1 MKEALTLLPCYID
14 KMCDLFVKVCFLYI
28 FAFYSPQKKL
38 NVMKKLIVLAVIF
51 QTITSCGENS
61 LPITNQKN
69 VRLDSF
75 ESMRYNI
82 FEEVKE
88 DSLEIAKVM

>member
-1 MKEALTLLPCYID
+1 
-14 KMCDLFVKVCFLYI
+14 V
-28 FAFYSPQKKL
+28 FYSPQKKL

-51 QTITSCGENS
+51 QISTSCGENS
-61 LPITNQKN
+61 LPTTTQKN

-75 ESMRYNI
+75 ENVRYNA
-82 FEEVKE
+82 FEEVKK

>member
-14 KMCDLFVKVCFLYI
+14 KMYALFVKVCFIVYI
-28 FAFYSPQKKL
+28 CVLQPPRKL

-51 QTITSCGENS
+51 QIITSCGENS
-61 LPITNQKN
+61 LPTTTQKN

-75 ESMRYNI
+75 ESMRYNA
-82 FEEVKE
+82 FEEVKK

>member
-1 MKEALTLLPCYID
+1 
-14 KMCDLFVKVCFLYI
+14 
-28 FAFYSPQKKL
+28 
-38 NVMKKLIVLAVIF
+38 MKKLIVLAVIF
-51 QTITSCGENS
+51 QIITSCGENS
-61 LPITNQKN
+61 LPTTNQKN

-88 DSLEIAKVM
+88 DSLEIAKVI

>member
-14 KMCDLFVKVCFLYI
+14 KMYALFVKVCFIVYI
-28 FAFYSPQKKL
+28 CVLQPPRKL

-51 QTITSCGENS
+51 QIITSCGENS
-61 LPITNQKN
+61 LPTTTQKN

-75 ESMRYNI
+75 ESMRYNL
-82 FEEVKE
+82 FEEVKK
-88 DSLEIAKVM
+88 DSLEMAKVM

>member
-1 MKEALTLLPCYID
+1 
-14 KMCDLFVKVCFLYI
+14 MCNLFVKVCFVVYI
-28 FAFYSPQKKL
+28 CVLQPPKKL

-51 QTITSCGENS
+51 QIITSCVENS
-61 LPITNQKN
+61 LPTTTQKN

-82 FEEVKE
+82 FEEVKK
-88 DSLEIAKVM
+88 DSLKIAKVM

>member
-1 MKEALTLLPCYID
+1 
-14 KMCDLFVKVCFLYI
+14 
-28 FAFYSPQKKL
+28 
-38 NVMKKLIVLAVIF
+38 MKKLIVLAVIF

-75 ESMRYNI
+75 ENVRYNV
-82 FEEVKE
+82 FEEVKK

>member
-14 KMCDLFVKVCFLYI
+14 KAYNLFVKVCFIVYI
-28 FAFYSPQKKL
+28 CVLQPPRKL

-51 QTITSCGENS
+51 QIITSCGENS
-61 LPITNQKN
+61 LPTTNQKN

-75 ESMRYNI
+75 ESMRYNA
-82 FEEVKE
+82 FEEVKK

>member
-1 MKEALTLLPCYID
+1 MKEALTLLSKYID
-14 KMCDLFVKVCFLYI
+14 KMFVLFVKVYFIVYLCVLQPPKI
-28 FAFYSPQKKL
+28 L

-75 ESMRYNI
+75 ENVRYNI

>member
-1 MKEALTLLPCYID
+1 MF
-14 KMCDLFVKVCFLYI
+14 DLFVKVCFIVYI
-28 FAFYSPQKKL
+28 CVLQPPKKL

-51 QTITSCGENS
+51 QINTSCGENTRAT
-61 LPITNQKN
+61 TNQKN

-82 FEEVKE
+82 FEEVKK

>member
-1 MKEALTLLPCYID
+1 MF
-14 KMCDLFVKVCFLYI
+14 DLFVKVCFIVYI
-28 FAFYSPQKKL
+28 CVLQPPKKL

-51 QTITSCGENS
+51 QISTSCGENS

-82 FEEVKE
+82 FEEVKK

>member
-14 KMCDLFVKVCFLYI
+14 KMHALFVKVCFIVYI
-28 FAFYSPQKKL
+28 CVLQPPRKL

-51 QTITSCGENS
+51 QIITSCGENS

-75 ESMRYNI
+75 ENVRYNA
-82 FEEVKE
+82 FEEVKK

>member
-14 KMCDLFVKVCFLYI
+14 KMYALFVKVCFIVYI
-28 FAFYSPQKKL
+28 CVLQPPKKL

-51 QTITSCGENS
+51 QIITSCGENS
-61 LPITNQKN
+61 LPTTTQKN

-75 ESMRYNI
+75 ENVRYNA
-82 FEEVKE
+82 FEEVKK

>member
-1 MKEALTLLPCYID
+1 
-14 KMCDLFVKVCFLYI
+14 
-28 FAFYSPQKKL
+28 
-38 NVMKKLIVLAVIF
+38 MKKLIVLAVIF

-75 ESMRYNI
+75 ENVRYNL
-82 FEEVKE
+82 FEEVKK

>member
-1 MKEALTLLPCYID
+1 MFLCI
-14 KMCDLFVKVCFLYI
+14 FV
-28 FAFYSPQKKL
+28 FYSPQKKL

-51 QTITSCGENS
+51 QIITSCGENS
-61 LPITNQKN
+61 LPKTNQKN

-75 ESMRYNI
+75 ESMRYNL
-82 FEEVKE
+82 FEEVKK

>member
-1 MKEALTLLPCYID
+1 MLNID
-14 KMCDLFVKVCFLYI
+14 KKYSLFVKVCFIVYVCVLQ
-28 FAFYSPQKKL
+28 PKKKL

-51 QTITSCGENS
+51 QIITSCGENS

-82 FEEVKE
+82 FEEVKK
-88 DSLEIAKVM
+88 DSLEIAKVI

>member
-1 MKEALTLLPCYID
+1 
-14 KMCDLFVKVCFLYI
+14 
-28 FAFYSPQKKL
+28 
-38 NVMKKLIVLAVIF
+38 MKKLIVLAVIF
-51 QTITSCGENS
+51 QISTSCGENS

-75 ESMRYNI
+75 ENVRYNI
-82 FEEVKE
+82 FEEVKK

>member
-14 KMCDLFVKVCFLYI
+14 KMYALFVKVCFIVYI
-28 FAFYSPQKKL
+28 CVLQPPRKL

-51 QTITSCGENS
+51 QIITSCGENS
-61 LPITNQKN
+61 RATTNQKS

-82 FEEVKE
+82 FEEVKK

>member
-1 MKEALTLLPCYID
+1 MF
-14 KMCDLFVKVCFLYI
+14 DLFVKVCFIVYI
-28 FAFYSPQKKL
+28 CVLQPPKKL

-51 QTITSCGENS
+51 QINTSCGENTRAT
-61 LPITNQKN
+61 TNQKN

-82 FEEVKE
+82 FEEVKK
-88 DSLEIAKVM
+88 DSLEIAKVI

>member
-1 MKEALTLLPCYID
+1 
-14 KMCDLFVKVCFLYI
+14 
-28 FAFYSPQKKL
+28 
-38 NVMKKLIVLAVIF
+38 MKKLIVLAVIF
-51 QTITSCGENS
+51 QIITSCGENS
-61 LPITNQKN
+61 RATTNQKS

-82 FEEVKE
+82 FEEVKK

>member
-1 MKEALTLLPCYID
+1 
-14 KMCDLFVKVCFLYI
+14 
-28 FAFYSPQKKL
+28 
-38 NVMKKLIVLAVIF
+38 MKKQIVLAVIF
-51 QTITSCGENS
+51 QIITSCGENS

-75 ESMRYNI
+75 ESMRYNA
-82 FEEVKE
+82 FEEVKK

>member
-1 MKEALTLLPCYID
+1 MKEALTLLPGCID
-14 KMCDLFVKVCFLYI
+14 KMCYLFVKVCVFVYI
-28 FAFYSPQKKL
+28 CVLQPPKKL

-75 ESMRYNI
+75 ENVRYNL
-82 FEEVKE
+82 FEEVKK
-88 DSLEIAKVM
+88 DSLEMAKVM

>member
-1 MKEALTLLPCYID
+1 MFY
-14 KMCDLFVKVCFLYI
+14 LFVKVCFIVYVCVLQ
-28 FAFYSPQKKL
+28 PPKKL

-51 QTITSCGENS
+51 QINTSCGENTRAT
-61 LPITNQKN
+61 TNQKN

-82 FEEVKE
+82 FEEVKK

>member
-1 MKEALTLLPCYID
+1 
-14 KMCDLFVKVCFLYI
+14 
-28 FAFYSPQKKL
+28 
-38 NVMKKLIVLAVIF
+38 MKKQIVLAVIF
-51 QTITSCGENS
+51 QIITSCGENS
-61 LPITNQKN
+61 LPTTNQKN

>member
-1 MKEALTLLPCYID
+1 MKEALTLLPCYFD
-14 KMCDLFVKVCFLYI
+14 KMCALFVKVYFVVCICVLQ
-28 FAFYSPQKKL
+28 PQKKL
-38 NVMKKLIVLAVIF
+38 NVMKKQIVLAVIF
-51 QTITSCGENS
+51 QIITSCGENS

-69 VRLDSF
+69 VRLDSID
-75 ESMRYNI
+75 SMRYNI

>member
-14 KMCDLFVKVCFLYI
+14 KMYALFVKVCFIVYI
-28 FAFYSPQKKL
+28 CVLQPPRKL

-51 QTITSCGENS
+51 QIITSCGENS
-61 LPITNQKN
+61 LPTTTQKN

-75 ESMRYNI
+75 ESVRYNA
-82 FEEVKE
+82 FEEVKK

>member
-1 MKEALTLLPCYID
+1 MSIKCILYSLKCVL
-14 KMCDLFVKVCFLYI
+14 LYI

-75 ESMRYNI
+75 ESMRYNA
-82 FEEVKE
+82 FEEVKK